1 LWEFFFEGLVNWD
14 TKPSKMIKQYKTLSS
29 MIKNDE
35 AFNYLVI
42 IGRLT
47 NGFVS
52 KKWRRDCPKEGC
64 NQHHGELTIHRAWRF
79 NR

>member
-1 LWEFFFEGLVNWD
+1 
-14 TKPSKMIKQYKTLSS
+14 